1 MLQHLASVGY
11 WKLVRQE
18 IITKGLRDS
27 IFECI
32 QYSMSML
39 GADKYTH
46 TYKPK
51 TVVVQWKSGY
61 IYVVFVDM

>member
-1 MLQHLASVGY
+1 MLHHLASVCY

-18 IITKGLRDS
+18 IITKGRIS
-27 IFECI
+27 ECI